1 MDRFIQYY
9 KDNQLLFYVTLGTF
23 VIAALAIV
31 LIILTRKAR
40 EKKNKLDEELNV
52 AARALIEQEAKP
64 EATFDDFVE
73 ESKAQTGA
81 PDKTEAQS
89 KPEKALATEK
99 EKAEPKKEDNEN
111 KAADKTEKAP
121 DNNSAAEEQAVT
133 VAAANT
139 EAIIIPQKDNPI
151 ILPSGE
157 IKSDKNQE
165 KSANKPII
173 DQNDD
178 NKKDVK
184 EASSRQ
190 VVATNEEKQR
200 IIIKADSEQDA
211 PEHIG
216 KEDKK
221 EVVKESQTA
230 TCPQQKPKAKY
241 TGKWQIYSENG
252 RYAANLVASNGEV
265 LLRTESYSALSGIKS
280 GIETIKNNIERDN
293 FALSVDKNGNY
304 FFKLF
309 SSSTRLLCISEA
321 YTTKAVCE
329 SAINSVKRFS
339 KTAVIEVLK
348 EEDQ

>member
-1 MDRFIQYY
+1 MDKFIQYY

-23 VIAALAIV
+23 VIAALAVV

-64 EATFDDFVE
+64 EATFDDVIE
-73 ESKAQTGA
+73 EPKAQTN
-81 PDKTEAQS
+81 E
-89 KPEKALATEK
+89 PEKAAASEK
-99 EKAEPKKEDNEN
+99 EKAESKKEDNEN

-121 DNNSAAEEQAVT
+121 DNNTAAEEQAVT
-133 VAAANT
+133 VASAS

-165 KSANKPII
+165 KSPNKPII
-173 DQNDD
+173 DQNESA
-178 NKKDVK
+178 KKDVK

-221 EVVKESQTA
+221 EVVKESQTT

-329 SAINSVKRFS
+329 SAINSVKRFA

-348 EEDQ
+348 EED

>member
-9 KDNQLLFYVTLGTF
+9 KDNQLLFYVTLGTLF
-23 VIAALAIV
+23 IAALAIV

-73 ESKAQTGA
+73 ESKAQTDA

-89 KPEKALATEK
+89 KPEKAAASEK
-99 EKAEPKKEDNEN
+99 ENAESKKEDSES
-111 KAADKTEKAP
+111 KTADKTEKTP
-121 DNNSAAEEQAVT
+121 DNNPAADEQAVT
-133 VAAANT
+133 VASAA

-173 DQNDD
+173 DQNESA
-178 NKKDVK
+178 KKDVK

-211 PEHIG
+211 PEHVG

>member
-64 EATFDDFVE
+64 EATFDDVIE
-73 ESKAQTGA
+73 EPKAQTN
-81 PDKTEAQS
+81 E
-89 KPEKALATEK
+89 PEKAAASENEK
-99 EKAEPKKEDNEN
+99 PEPKKEDNEN

-121 DNNSAAEEQAVT
+121 DNNSASEEQAVT
-133 VAAANT
+133 VASAAT

-165 KSANKPII
+165 KSPNKPII
-173 DQNDD
+173 DQNVD

-348 EEDQ
+348 EED

>member
-23 VIAALAIV
+23 VIAALAVV

-64 EATFDDFVE
+64 EATFDDVIE
-73 ESKAQTGA
+73 EPKAQTN
-81 PDKTEAQS
+81 E
-89 KPEKALATEK
+89 PEKAAASEK
-99 EKAEPKKEDNEN
+99 EKAESKKEDNEN

-121 DNNSAAEEQAVT
+121 DNNTAAEEQAVT
-133 VAAANT
+133 VASAS

-165 KSANKPII
+165 KSPNKPII
-173 DQNDD
+173 DQNESA
-178 NKKDVK
+178 KKDVK

-221 EVVKESQTA
+221 EVVKESQTT

-329 SAINSVKRFS
+329 SAINSVKRFA

-348 EEDQ
+348 EED

>member
-9 KDNQLLFYVTLGTF
+9 KDNQLLFYVTLGTLF
-23 VIAALAIV
+23 IAALAIV

-73 ESKAQTGA
+73 ESKAQTN
-81 PDKTEAQS
+81 E
-89 KPEKALATEK
+89 PEKAVASEK
-99 EKAEPKKEDNEN
+99 EKPEPKKEDSEI
-111 KAADKTEKAP
+111 KTADKTEKAP
-121 DNNSAAEEQAVT
+121 DNNPANDEQAVT
-133 VAAANT
+133 VASAA

-165 KSANKPII
+165 KSPNKPII
-173 DQNDD
+173 DQNDN

-184 EASSRQ
+184 EASIRQ

-211 PEHIG
+211 PEQAG
-216 KEDKK
+216 KEDQK
-221 EVVKESQTA
+221 EVVKESQTT

>member
-9 KDNQLLFYVTLGTF
+9 KDNQLLFYVTLGTLF
-23 VIAALAIV
+23 IAALAIV

-89 KPEKALATEK
+89 KPEKVVAAEK
-99 EKAEPKKEDNEN
+99 EKAEGKKEDSES
-111 KAADKTEKAP
+111 KTADKTEKAP
-121 DNNSAAEEQAVT
+121 DNNTADDEQAVT
-133 VAAANT
+133 TLSAA

-173 DQNDD
+173 DQNESA
-178 NKKDVK
+178 KKDVK

-190 VVATNEEKQR
+190 VVATSEEKQR

-211 PEHIG
+211 PEQAS

-221 EVVKESQTA
+221 EVVKVSQTA
-230 TCPQQKPKAKY
+230 TNPQQKPKAKY

>member
-1 MDRFIQYY
+1 MDKFIQYY

-23 VIAALAIV
+23 VIAALAVV

-64 EATFDDFVE
+64 EATFDDVIE
-73 ESKAQTGA
+73 EPKAQTN
-81 PDKTEAQS
+81 E
-89 KPEKALATEK
+89 PEKAVASEK

-121 DNNSAAEEQAVT
+121 DNNTAAEEQAVT
-133 VAAANT
+133 VASAAA

-165 KSANKPII
+165 KSPNKPII

-211 PEHIG
+211 PEQSG

-329 SAINSVKRFS
+329 SAINSVKRFA

-348 EEDQ
+348 EED

>member
-1 MDRFIQYY
+1 MDKFIQYY
-9 KDNQLLFYVTLGTF
+9 KDNQLLFYVTLGTLF
-23 VIAALAIV
+23 IAALAIV

-64 EATFDDFVE
+64 EATFDDVIE
-73 ESKAQTGA
+73 EPKAQTN
-81 PDKTEAQS
+81 E
-89 KPEKALATEK
+89 PEKALATEK
-99 EKAEPKKEDNEN
+99 EKPEPKKEDNEN

-121 DNNSAAEEQAVT
+121 DNNPAAEEQAVT
-133 VAAANT
+133 VASAA

-178 NKKDVK
+178 NKKDDK

-221 EVVKESQTA
+221 EVVKESQTV

>member
-1 MDRFIQYY
+1 MDKFIQYY

-23 VIAALAIV
+23 LIAALAVV

-73 ESKAQTGA
+73 ESKAQTN
-81 PDKTEAQS
+81 E
-89 KPEKALATEK
+89 PEKAVASEK
-99 EKAEPKKEDNEN
+99 EKPEPKKEDSEI
-111 KAADKTEKAP
+111 KTADKTEKAP
-121 DNNSAAEEQAVT
+121 DNNPANDEQAVT
-133 VAAANT
+133 VASAA

-165 KSANKPII
+165 KSPNKPII
-173 DQNDD
+173 DQNESA
-178 NKKDVK
+178 KKDVK

-211 PEHIG
+211 PKQAG

-221 EVVKESQTA
+221 EVVKESQTT

-329 SAINSVKRFS
+329 SAINSVKRFA

-348 EEDQ
+348 EED

>member
-9 KDNQLLFYVTLGTF
+9 KDNQLLFYVTLGTLF
-23 VIAALAIV
+23 IAALAIV

-73 ESKAQTGA
+73 ESKAQTN
-81 PDKTEAQS
+81 E
-89 KPEKALATEK
+89 PEKAVASEK
-99 EKAEPKKEDNEN
+99 EKPEPKKEDSEI
-111 KAADKTEKAP
+111 KTADKTEKAP
-121 DNNSAAEEQAVT
+121 DNTPANDEQAVT
-133 VAAANT
+133 VASAA

-165 KSANKPII
+165 KSPNKPII
-173 DQNDD
+173 DQNDN

-184 EASSRQ
+184 EASIRQ

-221 EVVKESQTA
+221 EVVKESQTT

-329 SAINSVKRFS
+329 SAIHSVKRFA

>member
-1 MDRFIQYY
+1 MDKFIQYY

-23 VIAALAIV
+23 LIAALAVV

-64 EATFDDFVE
+64 EATFDDVIE
-73 ESKAQTGA
+73 EPKAQTN
-81 PDKTEAQS
+81 E
-89 KPEKALATEK
+89 PEKAAASEK
-99 EKAEPKKEDNEN
+99 EKAESKKEDNEN

-121 DNNSAAEEQAVT
+121 DNNTAAEEQAVT
-133 VAAANT
+133 VASAS

-165 KSANKPII
+165 KSPNKPII
-173 DQNDD
+173 DQNESA
-178 NKKDVK
+178 KKDVK

-211 PEHIG
+211 PKQAG

-221 EVVKESQTA
+221 EVVKESQTT

-329 SAINSVKRFS
+329 SAINSVKRFA

-348 EEDQ
+348 EED

>member
-1 MDRFIQYY
+1 MDKFIQYY

-64 EATFDDFVE
+64 EATFDDVIE
-73 ESKAQTGA
+73 EPKAQTN
-81 PDKTEAQS
+81 E
-89 KPEKALATEK
+89 PEKTVATEK
-99 EKAEPKKEDNEN
+99 EKPEPKEEDSEI
-111 KAADKTEKAP
+111 KTADKTEKAP
-121 DNNSAAEEQAVT
+121 DNNSADDEQAVT

-165 KSANKPII
+165 KSPNKPII

-211 PEHIG
+211 PEQAG

-221 EVVKESQTA
+221 EVVKESQA
-230 TCPQQKPKAKY
+230 VTCPQQKPKAKY

>member
-1 MDRFIQYY
+1 
-9 KDNQLLFYVTLGTF
+9 
-23 VIAALAIV
+23 
-31 LIILTRKAR
+31 
-40 EKKNKLDEELNV
+40 
-52 AARALIEQEAKP
+52 
-64 EATFDDFVE
+64 
-73 ESKAQTGA
+73 
-81 PDKTEAQS
+81 
-89 KPEKALATEK
+89 
-99 EKAEPKKEDNEN
+99 KKEDNEN

-121 DNNSAAEEQAVT
+121 DNNSANEEQAVT
-133 VAAANT
+133 VASAA

-165 KSANKPII
+165 KSPNKPII

-211 PEHIG
+211 PKQAG

-221 EVVKESQTA
+221 EVLKESQTA

>member
-1 MDRFIQYY
+1 MDKFIQYY

-23 VIAALAIV
+23 VIAALAVV

-64 EATFDDFVE
+64 EATFDDVIE
-73 ESKAQTGA
+73 EPKAQTN
-81 PDKTEAQS
+81 E
-89 KPEKALATEK
+89 PEKAAASEK
-99 EKAEPKKEDNEN
+99 EKAESKKEDNEN

-121 DNNSAAEEQAVT
+121 DNNTAAEEQAVT
-133 VAAANT
+133 VASAS

-165 KSANKPII
+165 KSPNKPII
-173 DQNDD
+173 DQNESA
-178 NKKDVK
+178 KKDVK

-329 SAINSVKRFS
+329 SAINSVKRFA

>member
-9 KDNQLLFYVTLGTF
+9 KDNQLLFYVTLGTLF
-23 VIAALAIV
+23 IAALAIV

-73 ESKAQTGA
+73 ESKAQTN
-81 PDKTEAQS
+81 E
-89 KPEKALATEK
+89 PEKAVASEK
-99 EKAEPKKEDNEN
+99 EKPEPKKEDSEI
-111 KAADKTEKAP
+111 KTADKTEKAP
-121 DNNSAAEEQAVT
+121 DNNPANDEQAVT
-133 VAAANT
+133 VASAA

-165 KSANKPII
+165 KSPNKPII
-173 DQNDD
+173 DQNDN

-184 EASSRQ
+184 EASIRQ

-221 EVVKESQTA
+221 EVVKESQTT

>member
-1 MDRFIQYY
+1 M
-9 KDNQLLFYVTLGTF
+9 
-23 VIAALAIV
+23 
-31 LIILTRKAR
+31 
-40 EKKNKLDEELNV
+40 
-52 AARALIEQEAKP
+52 
-64 EATFDDFVE
+64 
-73 ESKAQTGA
+73 
-81 PDKTEAQS
+81 
-89 KPEKALATEK
+89 
-99 EKAEPKKEDNEN
+99 
-111 KAADKTEKAP
+111 
-121 DNNSAAEEQAVT
+121 
-133 VAAANT
+133 
-139 EAIIIPQKDNPI
+139 
-151 ILPSGE
+151 PSGE

-165 KSANKPII
+165 KSPNKPII
-173 DQNDD
+173 DQNVD

-211 PEHIG
+211 PKQAG

-221 EVVKESQTA
+221 EVLKESQTA

>member
-1 MDRFIQYY
+1 MDKFIQYY

-23 VIAALAIV
+23 VIAALAVV

-64 EATFDDFVE
+64 EATFDDVIE
-73 ESKAQTGA
+73 EPKAQTN
-81 PDKTEAQS
+81 E
-89 KPEKALATEK
+89 PEKAVATEK
-99 EKAEPKKEDNEN
+99 EKAEGKKEDSES
-111 KAADKTEKAP
+111 KPADKTEKAP
-121 DNNSAAEEQAVT
+121 DNNTAAEEQAVT
-133 VAAANT
+133 VAAAA

-165 KSANKPII
+165 KSPNKPII

-178 NKKDVK
+178 NRKDIK

-211 PEHIG
+211 PEHEG
-216 KEDKK
+216 KEDQK

-230 TCPQQKPKAKY
+230 TNPQQKPKAKY

-339 KTAVIEVLK
+339 KTAVVEVLK
-348 EEDQ
+348 EEE

>member
-1 MDRFIQYY
+1 M
-9 KDNQLLFYVTLGTF
+9 
-23 VIAALAIV
+23 
-31 LIILTRKAR
+31 
-40 EKKNKLDEELNV
+40 
-52 AARALIEQEAKP
+52 IEQEAKP
-64 EATFDDFVE
+64 EATFDDVIE
-73 ESKAQTGA
+73 EPKAQTN
-81 PDKTEAQS
+81 E
-89 KPEKALATEK
+89 PEKAAASEK
-99 EKAEPKKEDNEN
+99 EKAESKKEDNEN

-121 DNNSAAEEQAVT
+121 DNNTAAEEQAVT
-133 VAAANT
+133 VASAS

-165 KSANKPII
+165 KSPNKPII
-173 DQNDD
+173 DQNESA
-178 NKKDVK
+178 KKDVK

-211 PEHIG
+211 PKQAG

-221 EVVKESQTA
+221 EVVKESQTT

-329 SAINSVKRFS
+329 SAINSVKRFA

-348 EEDQ
+348 EED